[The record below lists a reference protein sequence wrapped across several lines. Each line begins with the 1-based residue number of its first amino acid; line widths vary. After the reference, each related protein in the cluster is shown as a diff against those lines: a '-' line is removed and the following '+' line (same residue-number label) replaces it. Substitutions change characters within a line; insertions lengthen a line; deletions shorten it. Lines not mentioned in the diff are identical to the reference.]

1 MREKSPQV
9 EISPGSCS
17 VEAAPCEGDNGAM
30 AECVNC
36 GGKLPEA
43 ARFCPTCAAP
53 VDHVAEAAEER
64 KVATVLFADLVGSTA
79 LGSEQ
84 DPERTRAL
92 LDRFYDAMAE
102 EIELA
107 GGTVEK
113 FVGDAVMAAFGAP
126 AALEDHAE
134 RALHAALGMQRRLRE
149 LFGEQLALRI
159 GVNTGEVVVGRPRE
173 GSSFVTGDAV
183 NVGARLEQ
191 AAGPGEI
198 LVGERTAAAVR
209 GAFELGEPVTVEA
222 KGKPDGVVAQRLV
235 RALSLMRPRG
245 VGGLRTV
252 FVGRDTELE
261 RLRQAYEQ
269 AITEGRPQLLAIVGD
284 AGVGKTRLV
293 RELWGWLAEQESQPL
308 QRTGR
313 CLSYGHGIA
322 YRPLAEVL
330 REHFDLRED
339 DGADVA
345 LERLG
350 RLRYLGLTLGL
361 DVAEGL
367 HPLAARERLHDSWA
381 EFLQVLA
388 AERPTVVLI
397 EDVHWA
403 EDDLLDLLDSLVA
416 QVEGPLLV
424 LATARP
430 ELLERRAAWHRWALP
445 LEALRE
451 TTAGELLDG
460 LVGVELP
467 PQLRTAIVDRAE
479 GNPFFVEELLAT
491 LIDRKVLQ
499 RQNGGWTCAD
509 LPEGFE
515 IPDTVQAVLAARI
528 DLLPPAEKAALQAAA
543 VIGRVF
549 WTGPV
554 YELVGGA
561 PDFDLL
567 AERDFVRRRAGSSL
581 SGERE
586 YAIKHALTREV
597 AYASLPKARRAQ
609 LHAAFARWLERSG
622 EGSDEHAGL
631 LAHHY
636 AESVRPEDLDLAWA
650 GRDDEAAALRE
661 KALTWSKRAA
671 ELAVGRYEIDEGLT
685 LLQRAVELE
694 PDAGEQGRLWY
705 EIGRTSALK
714 YDGEG
719 FVAAMEKA
727 LELGAAPG
735 DVYAELGFQT
745 VQRAGMWKTRPEFGL
760 VKGWIDKA
768 LATSDPGTAAHARA
782 VVARALWEQTEEY
795 TREAE
800 RVARE
805 SDDVELLAHALWTRG
820 QMLFNEGE
828 YAAASDQLDSRAA
841 LHPQIRDPDLRC
853 NTYFVAI
860 DVRIAATRLADAR
873 SAAELLEQEAQGLT
887 VHHRLHAIGQRVD
900 VEQVFGYWEAIRDLA
915 ARTEAAV
922 EANLATPC
930 PLNIAALF
938 ICALAAA
945 VLGDEPEARRLEQAA
960 YATGMTGYGFAT
972 DSTRISLALALRDLD
987 KAREIVEQLDPELL
1001 EVWSVRVR
1009 ASLFDA
1015 FIAFGERDRIEA
1027 EAPEWMERPGYAR
1040 PFALRALGLIREDE
1054 ALVEH
1059 AAQNFESLGL
1069 AWHAQQ
1075 TREHRTI
1082 V

>member
-1 MREKSPQV
+1 
-9 EISPGSCS
+9 
-17 VEAAPCEGDNGAM
+17 M
-30 AECVNC
+30 AVCANC
-36 GGKLPEA
+36 GAELPEA
-43 ARFCPTCAAP
+43 ARFCPACAAP
-53 VDHVAEAAEER
+53 VDRVPEPAEER

-79 LGSEQ
+79 LGAEQ
-84 DPERTRAL
+84 DPERTRVL
-92 LDRFYDAMAE
+92 LDRFYEAMAE

-134 RALHAALGMQRRLRE
+134 RALHAALGMQRRLSE
-149 LFGEQLALRI
+149 LFGGRLALRI

-191 AAGPGEI
+191 AAGPGDI
-198 LVGERTAAAVR
+198 LVGERTASAVR
-209 GAFELGEPVTVEA
+209 GAFELAEPVRVEA
-222 KGKPDGVVAQRLV
+222 KGKPGGVVAQQLV

-252 FVGRDTELE
+252 FVGRDAELA
-261 RLRQAYEQ
+261 RLCEAYGR
-269 AITEGRPQLLAIVGD
+269 ALAEGRPQLVAIVGD

-293 RELWGWLAEQESQPL
+293 RELWGWLAGQEPQPL

-322 YRPLAEVL
+322 YWPLAEVL
-330 REHFDLRED
+330 REHFDLRD
-339 DGADVA
+339 DEGPDVA
-345 LERLG
+345 LERFG
-350 RLRYLGLTLGL
+350 RFRYLGLTLGL
-361 DVAEGL
+361 DISDDL

-381 EFLQVLA
+381 EFLQELA
-388 AERPTVVLI
+388 AERPTVVLV

-416 QVEGPLLV
+416 QVEAPLLV

-430 ELLERRAAWHRWALP
+430 ELLERRAAWHRWALS

-451 TTAGELLDG
+451 ATAGELLDG
-460 LVGVELP
+460 LVGAELP
-467 PQLRTAIVDRAE
+467 PQLRAAIVERAE

-491 LIDRKVLQ
+491 FIDRGVLQ
-499 RQNGGWTCAD
+499 RQNGGWTYAE

-515 IPDTVQAVLAARI
+515 VPDTVQAVLAARI
-528 DLLPPAEKAALQAAA
+528 DLLPAAEKAALQAAA

-567 AERDFVRRRAGSSL
+567 TERDFVRRRAGSSL

-622 EGSDEHAGL
+622 EGNDEHAGL

-636 AESVRPEDLDLAWA
+636 AEAVRPEDLDLAWA
-650 GRDDEAAALRE
+650 GREDEAAELRE
-661 KALTWSKRAA
+661 KALKWSKRAA
-671 ELAVGRYEIDEGLT
+671 DLAIGRYEIDEGLT
-685 LLQRAVELE
+685 LLQRAVDLE
-694 PDAGEQGRLWY
+694 TERAEQGRLWY
-705 EIGRTSALK
+705 EIGRASALK

-727 LELGAAPG
+727 LELGAPESE
-735 DVYAELGFQT
+735 VYAELGFQT

-768 LATSDPGTAAHARA
+768 LDSSDPRTRAYAQA
-782 VVARALWEQTEEY
+782 VVARALWEQTEEH

-800 RVARE
+800 QVARE
-805 SDDVELLAHALWTRG
+805 ANDVDLIAHALWTRG
-820 QMLFNEGE
+820 QVLFNAGE
-828 YAAASDQLDSRAA
+828 YAAASDQLDSRVA
-841 LHPQIRDPDLRC
+841 LHPQIGDPDLRC
-853 NTYFVAI
+853 NTYFVAV
-860 DVRIAATRLADAR
+860 DVRLAATRFADAR
-873 SAAELLEQEAQGLT
+873 GAVELLEQEAQGLT
-887 VHHRLHAIGQRVD
+887 AHHRLHAIGQRVD
-900 VEQVFGYWEAIRDLA
+900 LETALGGWA
-915 ARTEAAV
+915 AVRSVTSATEAAV

-930 PLNIAALF
+930 PLNIASLF
-938 ICALAAA
+938 NCALAAA
-945 VLGDEPEARRLEQAA
+945 LLGDESEARRLEGAA

-972 DSTRISLALALRDLD
+972 DAVRILLALAKRDLTE
-987 KAREIVEQLDPELL
+987 AREIVEQLDPELL
-1001 EVWSVRVR
+1001 ESWSVRIR

-1015 FIAFGERDRIEA
+1015 LAALGERQRIEA
-1027 EAPEWMERPGYAR
+1027 DAPEWIERPGYAR
-1040 PFALRALGLIREDE
+1040 PFALRALGLVREDE
-1054 ALVEH
+1054 ALVEQ
-1059 AAQNFESLGL
+1059 AAEAFDAMGL
-1069 AWHAQQ
+1069 SWHARR

-1082 V
+1082 A

>member
-1 MREKSPQV
+1 
-9 EISPGSCS
+9 
-17 VEAAPCEGDNGAM
+17 
-30 AECVNC
+30 
-36 GGKLPEA
+36 
-43 ARFCPTCAAP
+43 
-53 VDHVAEAAEER
+53 VDHVPEPAEER

-84 DPERTRAL
+84 DPERTRVL
-92 LDRFYDAMAE
+92 LDRFYEAMAE

-134 RALHAALGMQRRLRE
+134 RALHAALGMQRRLHE
-149 LFGEQLALRI
+149 LFADRLALRI

-209 GAFELGEPVTVEA
+209 GAFELGESTTVEA

-252 FVGRDTELE
+252 FVGREVELG
-261 RLRQAYEQ
+261 RLCESYRQVVS
-269 AITEGRPQLLAIVGD
+269 EGRPQLMVIAGD
-284 AGVGKTRLV
+284 AGVGKTRLL
-293 RELWGWLAEQESQPL
+293 RELWAWLAEQEPQPL

-313 CLSYGHGIA
+313 CLSYGHGIS
-322 YRPLAEVL
+322 YWPLAEVL
-330 REHFDLRED
+330 REHFELQE
-339 DGADVA
+339 ADAAEVA

-350 RLRYLGLTLGL
+350 RYRYLGLTLGL
-361 DVAEGL
+361 DVAGEL

-381 EFLQVLA
+381 EFLQQLA

-403 EDDLLDLLDSLVA
+403 EDDLLDLLDSLVT
-416 QVEGPLLV
+416 QVDGPLLV

-430 ELLERRAAWHRWALP
+430 ELLERRPAWHRWSLP

-451 TTAGELLDG
+451 GTAGELLDG

-467 PQLRTAIVDRAE
+467 PELRAAVVDRAE

-491 LIDRKVLQ
+491 LIDRGVLQ
-499 RQNGGWTCAD
+499 RQNGGWECAE
-509 LPEGFE
+509 LPAGFE
-515 IPDTVQAVLAARI
+515 VPDTVQAVLAARI
-528 DLLPPAEKAALQAAA
+528 DLLPAAEKAALQAAA

-567 AERDFVRRRAGSSL
+567 TERDFVRRRAGSSI

-622 EGSDEHAGL
+622 EGTDEYAGL

-636 AESVRPEDLDLAWA
+636 AESVRPEDLDLAWV
-650 GRDDEAAALRE
+650 GRDDEAVALGER
-661 KALTWSKRAA
+661 ALYWSKRAA
-671 ELAVGRYEIDEGLT
+671 QLAIGRYEMDEGLT
-685 LLQRAVELE
+685 LLHRAAGME
-694 PDAGEQGRLWY
+694 PDPAEQARLWY
-705 EIGRTSALK
+705 EIGRASALK

-760 VKGWIDKA
+760 VKGWIDQG
-768 LATSDPGTAAHARA
+768 LASSEPETAAHARA
-782 VVARALWEQTEEY
+782 VVARALWEQTEDY
-795 TREAE
+795 AREAE
-800 RVARE
+800 QVARE
-805 SDDVELLAHALWTRG
+805 SGDVELVAHALWARG
-820 QMLFNEGE
+820 QLFFNAGD
-828 YAAASDQLDSRAA
+828 YAAASDQLDLRVA

-853 NTYFVAI
+853 NTLFMAV
-860 DVRIAATRLADAR
+860 DVHIAANRFASSR
-873 SAAELLEQEAQGLT
+873 AALELLEQEAEGLT
-887 VHHRLHAIGQRVD
+887 PHHRLHAIGQRVD
-900 VEQVFGYWEAIRDLA
+900 LEVACGHWEEIRDVTS
-915 ARTEAAV
+915 RTEAAV
-922 EANLATPC
+922 DANLATPC
-930 PLNIAALF
+930 PLNIASLF
-938 ICALAAA
+938 NCALAAA
-945 VLGDEPEARRLEQAA
+945 LLGDSAEALRLEEAA

-972 DSTRISLALALRDLD
+972 DPVRISLALAQGDLD
-987 KAREIVEQLDPELL
+987 KAREIVQQLDPELL
-1001 EVWSVRVR
+1001 EKWSARTR

-1015 FIAFGERDRIEA
+1015 LAAFGERDRIEA
-1027 EAPEWMERPGYAR
+1027 DAPQWIERPGYAQ
-1040 PFALRALGLIREDE
+1040 PFALRALGLVREDE
-1054 ALVEH
+1054 ALVAE
-1059 AAQNFESLGL
+1059 AAEAFETMGL
-1069 AWHAQQ
+1069 AWHAEQ

-1082 V
+1082 GDR